1 VVVQAILCLSLCSP
15 VLAGSAVQIPNF
27 ICEKVSFS
35 FGFGN
40 VAFLDDETTPRKGQ
54 ASGRVT
60 AEGSLRGN
68 EFYGKIDEKSGSGY
82 HVAGTLRAEIEPDG
96 SRIIEL
102 EVKYRSSGEGY
113 QMDVYFKAVD
123 IRCTLD
129 GDSHLGEYL
138 GYALSGA
145 DIAKSVKVVT
155 AKGYYV
161 APLRDDK
168 GHYIGTKKVQTKVL
182 KPNFGVAPMG
192 RPAQEPDEFGVSLWI
207 ARPTFWVQAYPVFPE
222 IGRPRDGR
230 EGDVV
235 AKYVGGDRKPLANK
249 EVVFFFQWFP
259 YPESIVLSLGKK
271 HDEAP
276 GTWSDFAEALKVKEE
291 LIIGLATTDEKGE
304 ARMNYLKEAIQ
315 PSELIGWLEDIPR
328 PLEDIYIGAAVY
340 RLVSD
345 KIEIMEKSAAKIEIP
360 GIARITEVSVHGE
373 YEEIKGAERKVFVSR
388 RGQDTKGEPVYDA
401 RYYLTG
407 TRPSL
412 SNATGE
418 AVYDAKYY
426 PPDKP
431 GTCTPYYLFPLD
443 AILMDKDDVVQLE
456 WITGLRLAVKTKAAV
471 VGDKLAV
478 VGVGGKEILD
488 KVSRELYKGT
498 QSGWFATAFLGSAAM
513 IASLGNPIS
522 AGILGGV
529 QIVIWGL
536 GAWKGEVPFVVTEL
550 HSTVVA
556 DFREDSATFYTLE
569 GTNVLRDPNGGGG
582 TEIKAGFKGSVAS
595 DGTFGTPAR
604 FSRDEI
610 TDEMQFM
617 LQRLQTGEP
626 EPSGALVALGASD
639 SQQPAGD
646 KVPVAREG
654 GAEKARTTE
663 ADAAV
668 ELARQDK
675 EADKKKQ
682 QEVTK
687 QDSKVEAV
695 PAEDKQIAPVAG
707 KAVFEETFD
716 KDNSGRGSLH
726 HRGFSQ
732 WYVPVGEVD
741 LLGNGFHDVCP
752 GHGLYVDLTGTK
764 MDGTGKT
771 PGMLQSKQTL
781 ELAAGRYRL
790 SFDLAGDGRGE
801 GVKVSVWLGR
811 LGSVYKRSFVGSQ
824 KAQFERKTA
833 EFELGPDSRC
843 RLSFVSEG
851 AQGSVLVDNITLEKL
866 GD

>member
-1 VVVQAILCLSLCSP
+1 MTDSKWFSGSVVVVRVILCMSLCST

-40 VAFLDDETTPRKGQ
+40 VAFLDDETTPREGQ

-168 GHYIGTKKVQTKVL
+168 GQYIGTKKVQTKVL

-249 EVVFFFQWFP
+249 ELVFFFQWFP

-340 RLVSD
+340 RLVHG

-360 GIARITEVSVHGE
+360 GVARITEVSVHGE
-373 YEEIKGAERKVFVSR
+373 YEEIKDAERKVRVSR
-388 RGQDTKGEPVYDA
+388 RGQGTK
-401 RYYLTG
+401 
-407 TRPSL
+407 
-412 SNATGE
+412 
-418 AVYDAKYY
+418 AVYDADFY
-426 PPDKP
+426 P
-431 GTCTPYYLFPLD
+431 GQQTAASTPYYLFPSD
-443 AILMDKDDVVQLE
+443 EILMDKDDVVALE
-456 WITGLRLAVKTKAAV
+456 WINGLRLAVKTKADLVGENVAV
-471 VGDKLAV
+471 VHLA
-478 VGVGGKEILD
+478 GKEIAG
-488 KVSRELYKGT
+488 KISRGLYKGT
-498 QSGWFATAFLGSAAM
+498 QSGWFATGFLGSAAM

-536 GAWKGEVPFVVTEL
+536 GAWKGEVPFVISEL
-550 HSTVVA
+550 KSTVIA
-556 DFREDSATFYTLE
+556 DFREDSAMFYTLE

-582 TEIKAGFKGSVAS
+582 TEIKAGFRGSVTP
-595 DGTFGTPAR
+595 DGTFSEPTR
-604 FSRDEI
+604 FSNDEI

-626 EPSGALVALGASD
+626 EPSGSQVAVTGSD

-654 GAEKARTTE
+654 GGEKARATE
-663 ADAAV
+663 ANTAI
-668 ELARQDK
+668 EPARQDK
-675 EADKKKQ
+675 EADRRKE
-682 QEVTK
+682 QEVPK

-695 PAEDKQIAPVAG
+695 PAKDKQIAPVAG
-707 KAVFEETFD
+707 KAVFEDGFD
-716 KDNSGRGSLH
+716 KDNSGRGTLH

-752 GHGLYVDLTGTK
+752 GHGLYVDLAGTK

-801 GVKVSVWLGR
+801 SAKVSVWLGR
-811 LGSVYKRSFVGSQ
+811 LGNIYKRSFVGSQ

-833 EFELGPDSRC
+833 EFELGADSRC